1 MNFGLFK
8 SWTIKILLAYLLLG
22 VFYYLSGS
30 LFNLIAG
37 RQIIFSPVIGLPLT
51 IIGWP
56 QMLRA
61 DFIHRELLG
70 LRAHSIL
77 TSLLAI
83 IVFIYLFR
91 ETVQLIKSQV

>member
-30 LFNLIAG
+30 LFNFMEG

-70 LRAHSIL
+70 LRPHSIL
-77 TSLLAI
+77 TSLLTI
-83 IVFIYLFR
+83 IVIIYLFR
-91 ETVQLIKSQV
+91 ETVQLIKSKV